1 MIWTKYRLYRTFC
14 TLRFPALA
22 KPEFHR
28 EEIALNATGFPTNG
42 IVTDAVGSH
51 SFGDAALANVVEV
64 NA

>member
-1 MIWTKYRLYRTFC
+1 
-14 TLRFPALA
+14 LA